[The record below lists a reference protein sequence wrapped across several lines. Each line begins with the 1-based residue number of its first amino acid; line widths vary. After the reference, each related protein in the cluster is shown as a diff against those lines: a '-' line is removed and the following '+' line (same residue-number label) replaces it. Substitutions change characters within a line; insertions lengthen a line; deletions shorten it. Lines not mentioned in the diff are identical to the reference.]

1 MQGGH
6 CHLHEG
12 SEGVTRGG
20 GMRQE
25 EWDGVL
31 EDEGGSVFLG
41 KIVSI
46 DREQKNISELRGLVA
61 DRSG

>member
-1 MQGGH
+1 
-6 CHLHEG
+6 
-12 SEGVTRGG
+12 
-20 GMRQE
+20 MRQE